1 MLLLLLPVSL
11 MNMTLTVTLN
21 AKVLYNGR
29 YQKPMDGTSDGS
41 GSKWRCD
48 GWYKSEQVNERWMVQ
63 ATDGVSSDPHWYCYR
78 CHELFHRRYDD
89 VIPVD
94 MS

>member
-29 YQKPMDGTSDGS
+29 YKKPTTVFLVLLGASEGAMDGTRV
-41 GSKWRCD
+41 SK
-48 GWYKSEQVNERWMVQ
+48 
-63 ATDGVSSDPHWYCYR
+63 
-78 CHELFHRRYDD
+78 
-89 VIPVD
+89 
-94 MS
+94 